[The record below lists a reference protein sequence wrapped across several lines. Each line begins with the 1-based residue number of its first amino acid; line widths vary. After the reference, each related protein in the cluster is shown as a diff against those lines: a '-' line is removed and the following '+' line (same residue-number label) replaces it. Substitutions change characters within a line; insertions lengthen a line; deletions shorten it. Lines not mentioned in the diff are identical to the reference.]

1 MQYINIATSNVKGIV
16 LTLFLN
22 RIFINDSFHFFSF
35 FELGNIEYCCIPYAF
50 NRSSVTLRKLS
61 HIRFT
66 SEKVDKF
73 NGGRKLLFIFFFCCV
88 FFSLSSV
95 QCYLVH
101 YNFLKSFF
109 SSNSHVLSKKAG
121 NLGAKTRADTTL
133 LHSVVRGKEKKERRK
148 CLQCT
153 LICSKI
159 TSAFNM
165 QTSEFNSPFIPQH
178 LLSQPQQCSPGIDQL
193 IQNAGEKFFKIFIK
207 NLSDCRACRQCV
219 SRIKITP

>member
-1 MQYINIATSNVKGIV
+1 MLFS
-16 LTLFLN
+16 TLYLSEELFFQLFTCPFKKSGKSWREN
-22 RIFINDSFHFFSF
+22 ESGYHFTAQ
-35 FELGNIEYCCIPYAF
+35 C
-50 NRSSVTLRKLS
+50 RQRK
-61 HIRFT
+61 R
-66 SEKVDKF
+66 
-73 NGGRKLLFIFFFCCV
+73 
-88 FFSLSSV
+88 
-95 QCYLVH
+95 
-101 YNFLKSFF
+101 
-109 SSNSHVLSKKAG
+109 
-121 NLGAKTRADTTL
+121 
-133 LHSVVRGKEKKERRK
+133 KKEQRK

-153 LICSKI
+153 LICPKI